1 MGYRIYADP
10 IKPPYIETGV
20 LQEHNGGTG
29 NSSLDFLYNQYKA
42 VFRSKINKATGAISL
57 DGNANIVD
65 SSLTSAMV
73 ATISVSG
80 PKVINI
86 NTTHQY
92 TITNHDYMTEYS
104 VTATEGTVALVGDT
118 ITYTAPSTGGDF
130 GFKVNERNVAVKV
143 LAPHVA
149 KPSIISPVNNASS
162 LGGSVTFTSSAF
174 VVNNGIDT
182 HTGSDWDVAT
192 DSNFN
197 NIVKTTVNNSGNK
210 ESYSVTG
217 LLPNTSY
224 YARVRHKGNSLGYS
238 EWSNTIAFTT
248 REKFTPT
255 SEIAKIQ
262 APDKAN
268 DDYLGFSVDVSNL
281 CERIIT
287 GRYGDDIGSASD
299 VGSVSVFK
307 KNGVSYQQEVRM
319 SALSQADSAILNIA
333 SGGSVRIQT
342 NSPSLVD
349 QTYTSSQTV
358 QIPADATEITIT
370 GKGGTGSSTYNP
382 GQEYIAPSGPITERI
397 LYWDWRTSYGL
408 SVTSYPLY
416 PTSVPSQPSYAPS
429 YEGQSVSGYTYSQTN
444 GKDWYNFPEC
454 AWVASGYNGPVTG
467 YTNPG
472 QPYVAPSTTYTTGPS
487 TTVTINT
494 KVFTFAGGYGGA
506 ATPSTQY
513 FYVNSTDQ
521 LGKSVAISK
530 DGLTVITGA
539 PNDSMSSKVANIG
552 TVHVAKHNGTQ
563 WQPLTQITSPDTT
576 TTNQFFGT
584 AVAVDDTGTRIAISR
599 VMTTTSSSRV
609 YIYAYINNTW
619 TLEQTIIPPDNYSGM
634 NFGTS
639 LAFNSDAATL
649 AIGSPA
655 NGGTGSDSSVYIYTR
670 NGVTWT
676 LQARV
681 KPSTANSTNS
691 VLGHSVALTG
701 DGNTLVT
708 GDKAS
713 NINGCINIFTRSGT
727 TWTDLQKLSSSNTAK
742 QISFGDSVSISNDG
756 SVISVGDRSYKNN
769 SDVSTGAVIL
779 FTKGTTNY
787 TEDRIILASDGTVND
802 YFGFSQ
808 ALSPDG
814 GSLVVGAYGDDQSSG
829 SLYLYQ

>member
-1 MGYRIYADP
+1 MGYRTYADP

-29 NSSLDFLYNQYKA
+29 NTSLDFLYNQYKA
-42 VFRSKINKATGAISL
+42 VFRSKINKALGAISL

-65 SSLTSAMV
+65 SSLTGAL
-73 ATISVSG
+73 AANISVSG
-80 PKVINI
+80 PKTINI

-92 TITNHDYMTEYS
+92 KITNHDYMAEYS
-104 VTATEGTVALVGDT
+104 VTATQGTVTLVGDT

-149 KPSIISPVNNASS
+149 KPSIISPVNNASG
-162 LGGSVTFTSSAF
+162 LGGNITLTSSAF

-197 NIVKTTVNNSGNK
+197 NIVKTTVNNSSNK

-238 EWSNTIAFTT
+238 EWSNTVAFTT

-255 SEIAKIQ
+255 AEIAKIQ
-262 APDKAN
+262 VPDKAN

-358 QIPADATEITIT
+358 QLPADATEITIT
-370 GKGGTGSSTYNP
+370 GKGGTGSSNYNP
-382 GQEYIAPSGPITERI
+382 GQAYIAPTGNP
-397 LYWDWRTSYGL
+397 
-408 SVTSYPLY
+408 SYPNGYWNEATNTLY
-416 PTSVPSQPSYAPS
+416 PPY
-429 YEGQSVSGYTYSQTN
+429 
-444 GKDWYNFPEC
+444 
-454 AWVASGYNGPVTG
+454 
-467 YTNPG
+467 NPG
-472 QPYVAPSTTYTTGPS
+472 QPYIAPSTTYSTGPS

-494 KVFTFAGGYGGA
+494 RVFTFVGGYGGE
-506 ATPSTQY
+506 ATPTTQY
-513 FYVNSTDQ
+513 FYVNTDDA

-563 WQPLTQITSPDTT
+563 WQPLTQITSPDST

-584 AVAVDDTGTRIAISR
+584 AVAVDDTGARIAISR

-619 TLEQTIIPPDNYSGM
+619 TLEQTITPPNNYNGM
-634 NFGTS
+634 SFGAS
-639 LAFNSDAATL
+639 LAFNSDATTL

-655 NGGTGSDSSVYIYTR
+655 NGGTGTDSSVYIYVR
-670 NGVTWT
+670 SGVTWT
-676 LQARV
+676 LQTRV

-708 GDKAS
+708 GDRAS

-727 TWTDLQKLSSSNTAK
+727 TWTHLQKLSSSNTAK

-779 FTKGTTNY
+779 FTKGPTNY
-787 TEDRIILASDGTVND
+787 TEDRIILASDGAVND

-808 ALSPDG
+808 VLSPDG

>member
-1 MGYRIYADP
+1 MGYRTYADP
-10 IKPPYIETGV
+10 IKPLYIETGV

-29 NSSLDFLYNQYKA
+29 YSSLDFLYDRYKA
-42 VFRSKINKATGAISL
+42 IFKSKIDKALGAISL
-57 DGNANIVD
+57 DENANIIN
-65 SSLTSAMV
+65 SSLTSALV
-73 ATISVSG
+73 TNISVSG
-80 PKVINI
+80 PKAINI

-92 TITNHDYMTEYS
+92 EITNHDYMTEYL
-104 VTATEGTVALVGDT
+104 VTATNGTVSLEGNI
-118 ITYTAPSTGGDF
+118 ITYTAPSVGGDF
-130 GFKVNERNVAVKV
+130 GFKINGRNIVVKV
-143 LAPHVA
+143 LAPHVT
-149 KPSIISPVNNASS
+149 KPSIISPVNNASN
-162 LGGSVTFTSSAF
+162 LGGSITFTSSAF

-192 DSNFN
+192 DSDFN

-210 ESYSVTG
+210 ESYTVTG
-217 LLPNTSY
+217 LLLNTSY
-224 YARVRHKGNSLGYS
+224 YVRVRHKGNSLGYS

-248 REKFTPT
+248 KEKFTPT
-255 SEIAKIQ
+255 AEMAKIQ

-281 CERIIT
+281 CERIIA
-287 GRYGDDIGSASD
+287 GRYGDDIGLASD
-299 VGSVSVFK
+299 IGSVSVFK

-342 NSPSLVD
+342 KSPSLVD

-358 QIPADATEITIT
+358 QLPADATEITIT
-370 GKGGTGSSTYNP
+370 GKGGAGTSIYDP
-382 GQEYIAPSGPITERI
+382 GQS
-397 LYWDWRTSYGL
+397 
-408 SVTSYPLY
+408 
-416 PTSVPSQPSYAPS
+416 
-429 YEGQSVSGYTYSQTN
+429 
-444 GKDWYNFPEC
+444 
-454 AWVASGYNGPVTG
+454 
-467 YTNPG
+467 
-472 QPYVAPSTTYTTGPS
+472 STTYTTGPS
-487 TTVTINT
+487 TTVIINT
-494 KVFTFAGGYGGA
+494 KVFTFAGGYGGEA
-506 ATPSTQY
+506 SPSTQY
-513 FYVNSTDQ
+513 FYVNSADQ
-521 LGKSVAISK
+521 LGKAVAISK
-530 DGLTVITGA
+530 DGLTVVAGA

-563 WQPLTQITSPDTT
+563 WQPLVQITSPDTT

-584 AVAVDDTGTRIAISR
+584 AVAVDDTGTRIAVSR
-599 VMTTTSSSRV
+599 VMTPTSSCRV
-609 YIYAYINNTW
+609 YIYAYVSNAW
-619 TLEQTIIPPDNYSGM
+619 TLEQTIIPPDNYTGM

-639 LAFNSDAATL
+639 LALNSNATTL

-670 NGVTWT
+670 SGVTWT
-676 LQARV
+676 LQTRV

-691 VLGHSVALTG
+691 VLGHSVALTS

-713 NINGCINIFTRSGT
+713 GVDGCINIFTRSGT
-727 TWTDLQKLSSSNTAK
+727 TWSHLQKLSSSNTAK
-742 QISFGDSVSISNDG
+742 QVSFGDSVSISNDG

-769 SDVSTGAVIL
+769 SDVSTGAVVL
-779 FTKGTTNY
+779 FTKETTNY

-808 ALSPDG
+808 TLSPDG

>member
-1 MGYRIYADP
+1 MGYRTYADP
-10 IKPPYIETGV
+10 IKPLYIETGV

-29 NSSLDFLYNQYKA
+29 YSSLDFLYDRYKA
-42 VFRSKINKATGAISL
+42 IFKSKIDKAKGGVSL
-57 DGNANIVD
+57 DRDANIANT
-65 SSLTSAMV
+65 SLINALVTN
-73 ATISVSG
+73 ISVFG
-80 PKVINI
+80 PKAINI

-92 TITNHDYMTEYS
+92 EITNHDYMTEYL
-104 VTATEGTVALVGDT
+104 VTATNGTVSLEGNI
-118 ITYTAPSTGGDF
+118 ITYTAPSVGGDF
-130 GFKVNERNVAVKV
+130 GFKINGRNIVVKV
-143 LAPHVA
+143 LAPHVT
-149 KPSIISPVNNASS
+149 KPSIISPVNNASN
-162 LGGSVTFTSSAF
+162 LGGSITFTSSAF

-192 DSNFN
+192 DSDFN

-210 ESYSVTG
+210 ESYTVTG
-217 LLPNTSY
+217 LLLNTSY
-224 YARVRHKGNSLGYS
+224 YVRVRHKGNSLGYS

-248 REKFTPT
+248 KEKFTPT
-255 SEIAKIQ
+255 AEMAKIQ

-268 DDYLGFSVDVSNL
+268 NDYLGFSVDVSNL
-281 CERIIT
+281 CERIIA
-287 GRYGDDIGSASD
+287 GRYGDDIGLASD
-299 VGSVSVFK
+299 IGSVSVFK

-342 NSPSLVD
+342 KSPSLVD

-358 QIPADATEITIT
+358 QLPADATEITIT
-370 GKGGTGSSTYNP
+370 GKGGAG
-382 GQEYIAPSGPITERI
+382 
-397 LYWDWRTSYGL
+397 TSIYDPDQL
-408 SVTSYPLY
+408 
-416 PTSVPSQPSYAPS
+416 
-429 YEGQSVSGYTYSQTN
+429 
-444 GKDWYNFPEC
+444 
-454 AWVASGYNGPVTG
+454 
-467 YTNPG
+467 
-472 QPYVAPSTTYTTGPS
+472 STTYTTGPS
-487 TTVTINT
+487 TTVIINT
-494 KVFTFAGGYGGA
+494 KVFTFAGGYGGEA
-506 ATPSTQY
+506 SPSTQY

-521 LGKSVAISK
+521 LGKAVAISK
-530 DGLTVITGA
+530 DGLTVVAGA

-563 WQPLTQITSPDTT
+563 WQPLVQITSPDTT

-584 AVAVDDTGTRIAISR
+584 AVAVDDTGTRIAVSR
-599 VMTTTSSSRV
+599 VMTPTSSCRV
-609 YIYAYINNTW
+609 YIYAYVSNAW
-619 TLEQTIIPPDNYSGM
+619 TLEQTIIPPDNYTGM

-639 LAFNSDAATL
+639 LALNSNATTL

-676 LQARV
+676 LQTRV

-691 VLGHSVALTG
+691 VLGHSVALTS

-713 NINGCINIFTRSGT
+713 GVDGCINIFTRSGT
-727 TWTDLQKLSSSNTAK
+727 TWSHLQKLSSSNTAK
-742 QISFGDSVSISNDG
+742 QVSFGDSVSISNDG

-769 SDVSTGAVIL
+769 SDVSTGAVVL
-779 FTKGTTNY
+779 FTKETTNY

-808 ALSPDG
+808 TLSPDG

>member
-92 TITNHDYMTEYS
+92 KITNHDYMTEYS

-197 NIVKTTVNNSGNK
+197 NIVKTTVNNSSSK
-210 ESYSVTG
+210 ESYSVSE

-238 EWSNTIAFTT
+238 EWSNTVAFTT

-255 SEIAKIQ
+255 AEIAKIQ

-358 QIPADATEITIT
+358 QLPADATEITIT
-370 GKGGTGSSTYNP
+370 GKGGAGSSTYNP
-382 GQEYIAPSGPITERI
+382 GQSG
-397 LYWDWRTSYGL
+397 TSNVNY
-408 SVTSYPLY
+408 
-416 PTSVPSQPSYAPS
+416 
-429 YEGQSVSGYTYSQTN
+429 YTYSALETTFTSDMLYTEPN
-444 GKDWYNFPEC
+444 GSLPPTAPNP
-454 AWVASGYNGPVTG
+454 SGYQYLGETTSTHGVVWGQLSSNNVYIYRTG
-467 YTNPG
+467 YLSWKLVSTSLISTG
-472 QPYVAPSTTYTTGPS
+472 QPYIAPSTTYTTGPS

-494 KVFTFAGGYGGA
+494 KVFTFAGGYGGE

-609 YIYAYINNTW
+609 YIYAYISNTW
-619 TLEQTIIPPDNYSGM
+619 TLEQTITPPDNYSGM

-639 LAFNSDAATL
+639 LAFNSDATTL

-655 NGGTGSDSSVYIYTR
+655 NGGTGSDSSVYIYVR
-670 NGVTWT
+670 SGVTWT

-691 VLGHSVALTG
+691 ALGHSVALTS

-708 GDKAS
+708 GDKATGPD
-713 NINGCINIFTRSGT
+713 GCINIFTRSGT
-727 TWTDLQKLSSSNTAK
+727 VWSHLQKLSSSNTAK
-742 QISFGDSVSISNDG
+742 QVSFGDSVSISNDG

-787 TEDRIILASDGTVND
+787 TEDRIILASDGAVND

>member
-1 MGYRIYADP
+1 MGYRTYADP
-10 IKPPYIETGV
+10 IKPLYIETGV

-29 NSSLDFLYNQYKA
+29 YSSLDFLYDRYKA
-42 VFRSKINKATGAISL
+42 IFKSKIDKAKGGVSL
-57 DGNANIVD
+57 DRDANIANT
-65 SSLTSAMV
+65 SLINALVTN
-73 ATISVSG
+73 ISVFG
-80 PKVINI
+80 PKAINI

-92 TITNHDYMTEYS
+92 EITNHDYMTEYL
-104 VTATEGTVALVGDT
+104 VTATNGTVSLEGNI
-118 ITYTAPSTGGDF
+118 ITYTAPSVGGDF
-130 GFKVNERNVAVKV
+130 GFKINGRNIVVKV
-143 LAPHVA
+143 LAPHVT
-149 KPSIISPVNNASS
+149 KPSIISPVNNASN
-162 LGGSVTFTSSAF
+162 LGGSITFTSSAF

-192 DSNFN
+192 DSDFN

-210 ESYSVTG
+210 ESYTVTG
-217 LLPNTSY
+217 LLLNTSY
-224 YARVRHKGNSLGYS
+224 YVRVRHKGNSLGYS

-248 REKFTPT
+248 KEKFTPT
-255 SEIAKIQ
+255 AEMAKIQ

-281 CERIIT
+281 CERIIA
-287 GRYGDDIGSASD
+287 GRYGDDIGLASD
-299 VGSVSVFK
+299 IGSVSVFK

-342 NSPSLVD
+342 KSPSLVD

-358 QIPADATEITIT
+358 QLPADATEITIT
-370 GKGGTGSSTYNP
+370 GKGGAG
-382 GQEYIAPSGPITERI
+382 
-397 LYWDWRTSYGL
+397 TSIYDPDQL
-408 SVTSYPLY
+408 
-416 PTSVPSQPSYAPS
+416 
-429 YEGQSVSGYTYSQTN
+429 
-444 GKDWYNFPEC
+444 
-454 AWVASGYNGPVTG
+454 
-467 YTNPG
+467 
-472 QPYVAPSTTYTTGPS
+472 STTYTTGPS
-487 TTVTINT
+487 TTVIINT
-494 KVFTFAGGYGGA
+494 KVFTFAGGYGGEA
-506 ATPSTQY
+506 SPSTQY

-521 LGKSVAISK
+521 LGKAVAISK
-530 DGLTVITGA
+530 DGLTVVAGA

-563 WQPLTQITSPDTT
+563 WQPLVQITSPDTT

-584 AVAVDDTGTRIAISR
+584 AVAVDDTGTRIAVSR
-599 VMTTTSSSRV
+599 VMTPTSSCRV
-609 YIYAYINNTW
+609 YIYAYVSNAW
-619 TLEQTIIPPDNYSGM
+619 TLEQTIIPPDNYTGM

-639 LAFNSDAATL
+639 LALNSNATTL

-676 LQARV
+676 LQTRV

-691 VLGHSVALTG
+691 VLGHSVALTS

-713 NINGCINIFTRSGT
+713 GVDGCINIFTRSGT
-727 TWTDLQKLSSSNTAK
+727 TWSHLQKLSSSNTAK
-742 QISFGDSVSISNDG
+742 QVSFGDSVSISNDG

-769 SDVSTGAVIL
+769 SDVSTGAVVL
-779 FTKGTTNY
+779 FTKETTNY

-808 ALSPDG
+808 TLSPDG

>member
-1 MGYRIYADP
+1 MGYRTYADP
-10 IKPPYIETGV
+10 IKPLYIETGV

-29 NSSLDFLYNQYKA
+29 NSSLDFLYERYKA
-42 VFRSKINKATGAISL
+42 IFRSKIDKATGAISL
-57 DGNANIVD
+57 DGNAKITN
-65 SSLTSAMV
+65 SSLVNALASN
-73 ATISVSG
+73 ISVSG
-80 PKVINI
+80 PKTINI

-92 TITNHDYMTEYS
+92 KVTNHDYMTEYS
-104 VTATEGTVALVGDT
+104 VTATEGTVSLVGDT
-118 ITYTAPSTGGDF
+118 ITYTAPSIGGDF

-149 KPSIISPVNNASS
+149 KPSIISPVNNASG
-162 LGGSVTFTSSAF
+162 LGGSITLTSSAF

-182 HTGSDWDVAT
+182 HTGSDWDIAT

-197 NIVKTTVNNSGNK
+197 NIVKTTVNNSSSK
-210 ESYSVTG
+210 ESYSASG

-255 SEIAKIQ
+255 AEIAKIQ
-262 APDKAN
+262 APDKTN
-268 DDYLGFSVDVSNL
+268 DDYLGFSVDASNL
-281 CERIIT
+281 CERIVT

-358 QIPADATEITIT
+358 QLPADATEITIT
-370 GKGGTGSSTYNP
+370 GKGGAGSSTYNP
-382 GQEYIAPSGPITERI
+382 GQSATPDVYYYSYDFLSTTHVDGWQNTGTTPTSFGSPPNPSG
-397 LYWDWRTSYGL
+397 YQYQGD
-408 SVTSYPLY
+408 Y
-416 PTSVPSQPSYAPS
+416 PT
-429 YEGQSVSGYTYSQTN
+429 TYGVTDRQQFADGTWSHRT
-444 GKDWYNFPEC
+444 
-454 AWVASGYNGPVTG
+454 GYNTWKLVST
-467 YTNPG
+467 TLISTG
-472 QPYVAPSTTYTTGPS
+472 QPYVAPSTTYSTGPS

-494 KVFTFAGGYGGA
+494 KVFTFAGGYGGE

-552 TVHVAKHNGTQ
+552 TIHVAKHNGTQ

-619 TLEQTIIPPDNYSGM
+619 TLEQTITPPDNYNSM

-639 LAFNSDAATL
+639 LAFNSDATTL

-655 NGGTGSDSSVYIYTR
+655 NGGTGTDSSVYIYVR
-670 NGVTWT
+670 SGVTWT

-708 GDKAS
+708 GDRAS

-727 TWTDLQKLSSSNTAK
+727 TWTHLQKLSSSNTAK

-787 TEDRIILASDGTVND
+787 TEDRIILASDGTVDD

-808 ALSPDG
+808 VLSPDG

>member
-1 MGYRIYADP
+1 MGYRTYADP
-10 IKPPYIETGV
+10 IKPLYIETGV

-29 NSSLDFLYNQYKA
+29 YSSLDFLYDRYKA
-42 VFRSKINKATGAISL
+42 IFKSKIDKAKGGVSL
-57 DGNANIVD
+57 DRDANIANT
-65 SSLTSAMV
+65 SLINALVTN
-73 ATISVSG
+73 ISVFG
-80 PKVINI
+80 PKAINI

-92 TITNHDYMTEYS
+92 EITNHDYMTEYL
-104 VTATEGTVALVGDT
+104 VTATNGTVLLEGNI
-118 ITYTAPSTGGDF
+118 ITYTAPSVGGDF
-130 GFKVNERNVAVKV
+130 GFKINGRNIVVKV
-143 LAPHVA
+143 LAPHVT
-149 KPSIISPVNNASS
+149 KPSIISPVNNASN
-162 LGGSVTFTSSAF
+162 LGGSITFTSSAF

-192 DSNFN
+192 DSDFN

-210 ESYSVTG
+210 ESYTVTG
-217 LLPNTSY
+217 LLLNTSY
-224 YARVRHKGNSLGYS
+224 YVRVRHKGNSLGYS

-248 REKFTPT
+248 KEKFTPT
-255 SEIAKIQ
+255 AEMAKIQ

-281 CERIIT
+281 CERIIA
-287 GRYGDDIGSASD
+287 GRYGDDIGLASD
-299 VGSVSVFK
+299 IGSVSVFK

-342 NSPSLVD
+342 KSPSLVD

-358 QIPADATEITIT
+358 QLPADATEITIT
-370 GKGGTGSSTYNP
+370 GKGGAG
-382 GQEYIAPSGPITERI
+382 
-397 LYWDWRTSYGL
+397 TSIYDPDQL
-408 SVTSYPLY
+408 
-416 PTSVPSQPSYAPS
+416 
-429 YEGQSVSGYTYSQTN
+429 
-444 GKDWYNFPEC
+444 
-454 AWVASGYNGPVTG
+454 
-467 YTNPG
+467 
-472 QPYVAPSTTYTTGPS
+472 STTYTTGPS
-487 TTVTINT
+487 TTVIINT
-494 KVFTFAGGYGGA
+494 KVFTFAGGYGGEA
-506 ATPSTQY
+506 SPSTQY

-521 LGKSVAISK
+521 LGKAVAISK
-530 DGLTVITGA
+530 DGLTVVAGA

-552 TVHVAKHNGTQ
+552 TVHVGKHNGTQ
-563 WQPLTQITSPDTT
+563 WQPLVQITSPDTT

-584 AVAVDDTGTRIAISR
+584 AVAVDDTGTRIAVSR
-599 VMTTTSSSRV
+599 VMTPTSSCRV
-609 YIYAYINNTW
+609 YIYAYVSNAW
-619 TLEQTIIPPDNYSGM
+619 TLEQTIIPPDNYTGM

-639 LAFNSDAATL
+639 LALNSNATTL

-670 NGVTWT
+670 SGVTWT

-691 VLGHSVALTG
+691 VLGHSVALT
-701 DGNTLVT
+701 DNGNTLVA

-713 NINGCINIFTRSGT
+713 GVDGCINIFTRSGT
-727 TWTDLQKLSSSNTAK
+727 TWSHLQKLSSSNTAK
-742 QISFGDSVSISNDG
+742 QGSFGDSVSISNDG

-779 FTKGTTNY
+779 FIKGTTNY
-787 TEDRIILASDGTVND
+787 TEDRIILASDGAMND

-808 ALSPDG
+808 TLSPDG